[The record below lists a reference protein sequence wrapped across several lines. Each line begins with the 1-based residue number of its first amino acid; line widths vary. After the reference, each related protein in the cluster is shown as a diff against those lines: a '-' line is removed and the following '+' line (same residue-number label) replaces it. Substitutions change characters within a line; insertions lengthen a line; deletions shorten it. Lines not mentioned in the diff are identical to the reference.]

1 MTDETIFKWCSNTM
15 EAVEQHPEEVSE
27 RALLV
32 LKGLFMQ
39 EQSRSYLFTSESVTE
54 GHPDKVC
61 DQISDAILDALLEKE
76 IQLAEEGYIAPDG
89 SPANPE
95 LFRCACETL
104 ATTGMI
110 FVTGEIR
117 TQAYV
122 DTIEIVRGVLK
133 DIGYDRAKYGFDCA
147 TCGVLNA
154 IHDQSP
160 DIAQGVDDSF
170 ESQRGEAL
178 DSYDQI
184 GAGDQGMVFGYACDD
199 TKTLM
204 PMPIYLAHRL
214 SERLAQ
220 VRKDETMPYLR
231 PDGKTQVS
239 VRYVDGVPTQVE
251 KVVVSTQHSEEVDP
265 DFLRG
270 ELIRN
275 VIDPVFAEENVT
287 VADNVEIFV
296 NPTGRFVIGGPMGDA
311 GLTGRKIIVD
321 TYGGMGRHGGG
332 AFSGKDCTKVDRSAA
347 YAARWVAKNIV
358 AAGLAKRCEVQIA
371 YAIGMARPVSLMVET
386 FGTGTYSED
395 IIAQAVEEV
404 FDLRPGA
411 IIDALYLRRPIYRKT
426 AAYGHFGREL
436 PEFTWEKR
444 DKVEALQAAVAR
456 LS

>member
-178 DSYDQI
+178 DPYDQI

-287 VADNVEIFV
+287 VADDVEIFV

-395 IIAQAVEEV
+395 VIAQAVEEV

-411 IIDALYLRRPIYRKT
+411 IIDALDLRRPIYRKT
-426 AAYGHFGREL
+426 ATYGHFGREL

>member
-1 MTDETIFKWCSNTM
+1 
-15 EAVEQHPEEVSE
+15 
-27 RALLV
+27 
-32 LKGLFMQ
+32 MQ
-39 EQSRSYLFTSESVTE
+39 EQPRSYLFTSESVTE

-76 IQLAEEGYIAPDG
+76 IQLAEEGYVAPDG

-160 DIAQGVDDSF
+160 DIAQGVDASF
-170 ESQRGEAL
+170 ESQSGKAL
-178 DSYDQI
+178 DPYDQI

-214 SERLAQ
+214 AERLAK
-220 VRKDETMPYLR
+220 VRKEGVMPYLR

-239 VRYVDGVPTQVE
+239 VRYIDGVPTQVE
-251 KVVVSTQHSEEVDP
+251 KVVVSTQHSEEIDP
-265 DFLRG
+265 EHLRA
-270 ELIRN
+270 ELIQQ
-275 VIDPVFAEENVT
+275 VINPVFEEEQVT
-287 VADNVEIFV
+287 VADDVEIFV

-358 AAGLAKRCEVQIA
+358 AAGLAHRCEVQIA

-386 FGTGTYSED
+386 FGSGAYPED
-395 IIAQAVEEV
+395 VIARAVEEV

-411 IIDALYLRRPIYRKT
+411 IIDALDLRRPIYRKT

-444 DKVEALQAAVAR
+444 DKVEALQKAVSH
-456 LS
+456 LV

>member
-178 DSYDQI
+178 DPYDQI

-275 VIDPVFAEENVT
+275 VIDPVFVEENVT
-287 VADNVEIFV
+287 VADDVEIFV

-395 IIAQAVEEV
+395 FIAQAVEEV

-411 IIDALYLRRPIYRKT
+411 IIDALDLRRPIYRKT

-456 LS
+456 LL

>member
-178 DSYDQI
+178 DPYDQI

-395 IIAQAVEEV
+395 VIAQAVEEV

-411 IIDALYLRRPIYRKT
+411 IIDALDLRRPIYRKT